1 MSHPPEREERRYRV
15 QVNKRNLSNAMLSA
29 GRTQALMEHEEQ
41 HHEEVPLQLDSPGP
55 SDGFLRDTIT
65 SPGALGS
72 HHGGHSKCSSDQ
84 ATEQQQWLHQSQQC
98 RGQHSKVQAH
108 LKSKSLH
115 VGFAYDFDAVCN
127 LQAPGVQ
134 QRATSSQ
141 QWLAL
146 VC

>member
-1 MSHPPEREERRYRV
+1 V
-15 QVNKRNLSNAMLSA
+15 QVNKRNLSNAMLNA

-72 HHGGHSKCSSDQ
+72 HHGGHSKCSSDLQ
-84 ATEQQQWLHQSQQC
+84 ATAQQQWLHQWQQC
-98 RGQHSKVQAH
+98 RGQHSETGTSEVDPI
-108 LKSKSLH
+108 H
-115 VGFAYDFDAVCN
+115 VVIPFAVDAVCN
-127 LQAPGVQ
+127 LQARGAQ
-134 QRATSSQ
+134 QQATSSQ

-146 VC
+146 AC